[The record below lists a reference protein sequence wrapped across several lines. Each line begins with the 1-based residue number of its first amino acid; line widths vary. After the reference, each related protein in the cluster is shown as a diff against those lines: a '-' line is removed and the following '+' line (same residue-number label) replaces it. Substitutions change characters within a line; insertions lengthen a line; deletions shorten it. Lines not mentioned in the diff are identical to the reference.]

1 MGLCYK
7 NVSNKMYVALY
18 NDVDSAIL
26 LFTAQYCELTKEKSD
41 LSCLKLSSYTSVVR
55 PKKLDL

>member
-1 MGLCYK
+1 
-7 NVSNKMYVALY
+7 MYFALY